1 MLKIWKK
8 TKRMS
13 ERNPL
18 LTEDEQKVLEALAEA
33 WRLFLALPT
42 QHKWDQVE
50 FMHAIHRAQHIVLAR
65 PAMRKGKS
73 D

>member
-1 MLKIWKK
+1 
-8 TKRMS
+8 MS

-33 WRLFLALPT
+33 WRLFLRLPV

-73 D
+73 E